1 MSKSLNKS
9 TISDLFTS
17 TNKSVDP
24 TNSIENKKAEKNI
37 IPDKKPPFEKNVGKF
52 MQGLFVNILSAFL
65 FFYFGASIITYSKYY
80 LINTMG
86 GKDHNKVPYVNTL
99 NSTSQTEPESTDSL
113 PKGNAGKFKYI
124 YNMIFGLSKW
134 SFPYKNYFTESQDG
148 IMKGVVSWVTES
160 MAYSFSNGRKFIE
173 LMLVM
178 LGSGLYSGCSKT
190 DINSCKPK
198 NVVGEVLETLAI
210 ICIPLISIL
219 LTVFPIIPVIFGIFT
234 ASTIGFN
241 MFSTI
246 ENVALKIPILNELLG
261 QTGAYIAT
269 FLTGLILLYSWVWM
283 FFILGGMGLTIGI
296 SYITQY
302 LLLGLF
308 FFIGPLLQQSTRK
321 NIVDL
326 CLKKFPLIGLLIF
339 GFLIKPAFDDLGKT
353 AGWGFAGTTIGFA
366 ILTIISL
373 FTEKH

>member
-1 MSKSLNKS
+1 MSKTLNKS
-9 TISDLFTS
+9 AISDLFTS

-52 MQGLFVNILSAFL
+52 VGGLFVNILAAFL
-65 FFYFGASIITYSKYY
+65 FFYFGASIISYSKYY

-86 GKDHNKVPYVNTL
+86 GKDPNKVPYVNVM
-99 NSTSQTEPESTDSL
+99 SAPAPAPAPAPSPRGSL
-113 PKGNAGKFKYI
+113 PRDITGKFKHF
-124 YNMIFGLSKW
+124 YNMIFGLNKW
-134 SFPYKNYFTESQDG
+134 RFPYKNYFTESKDG
-148 IMKGVVSWVTES
+148 IMKSLVSWVTES
-160 MAYSFSNGRKFIE
+160 MAFSFANGRKSIE

-178 LGSGLYSGCSKT
+178 LGSILYSDCSKT

-219 LTVFPIIPVIFGIFT
+219 LTVFPIIPVILGIFT
-234 ASTIGFN
+234 AGSIGFN
-241 MFSTI
+241 MFSNI
-246 ENVALKIPILNELLG
+246 EKVALKIPLFG

-269 FLTGLILLYSWVWM
+269 FLIGLIFLYSWVWL

-326 CLKKFPLIGLLIF
+326 CFKKIPLIGLLVF

-366 ILTIISL
+366 ILTILSL